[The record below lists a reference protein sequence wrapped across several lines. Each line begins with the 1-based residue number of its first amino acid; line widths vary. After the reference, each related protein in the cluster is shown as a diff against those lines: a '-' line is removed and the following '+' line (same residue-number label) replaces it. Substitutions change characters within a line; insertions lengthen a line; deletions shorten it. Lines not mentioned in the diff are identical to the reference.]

1 LTADLLIAGQGPL
14 TEPALPPL
22 PGLDKFEGV
31 LFHSAHWNHDCDL
44 TGKRVAVIGTG
55 ASSIQ
60 FVPQIQPQVEQ
71 LKLFQRTPA
80 RISTARRSR
89 GG

>member
-1 LTADLLIAGQGPL
+1 
-14 TEPALPPL
+14 
-22 PGLDKFEGV
+22 
-31 LFHSAHWNHDCDL
+31 
-44 TGKRVAVIGTG
+44 VIGTG